1 MSKIFYTIADFFQLI
16 FNGVEALGNFVNYI
30 YVLIIFSFLVIWT
43 VKMIKHRRDGEEHA
57 AS

>member
-1 MSKIFYTIADFFQLI
+1 MSKIFYAIADFFQLI
-16 FNGVEALGNFVNYI
+16 FTGVEALGNTVNYI
-30 YVLIIFSFLVIWT
+30 YVLIIFLFLVIWT